1 MGEERDT
8 MKKLN
13 VLSLFDGIS
22 AGMVALKRAGIPM
35 VISGMINHKR
45 L

>member
-1 MGEERDT
+1 MGGKRDT

-22 AGMVALKRAGIPM
+22 AGMVALERAGIPEEL
-35 VISGMINHKR
+35 S
-45 L
+45 